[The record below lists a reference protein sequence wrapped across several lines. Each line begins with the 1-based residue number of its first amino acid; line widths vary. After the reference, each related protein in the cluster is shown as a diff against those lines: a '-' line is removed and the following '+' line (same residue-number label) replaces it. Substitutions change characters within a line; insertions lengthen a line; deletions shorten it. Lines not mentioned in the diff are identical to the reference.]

1 MGSPQNTE
9 EIRKK
14 RIQNLLPR
22 MGRGRKKG
30 SLNKFTTLKDSF
42 LYAFEKI
49 GGREGLAEWA
59 KKPKNR
65 GAFYA
70 IVAKML
76 PSKTDIGNLSGRII
90 FEIKGRRDNTEPSGS
105 TSDTKD

>member
-14 RIQNLLPR
+14 RIQNLLPN
-22 MGRGRKKG
+22 MGKGRKKG

-49 GGREGLAEWA
+49 GGKEGLAEWA

-76 PSKTDIGNLSGRII
+76 PNKTDIGNLSGSLTIR
-90 FEIKGRRDNTEPSGS
+90 IKGRRDDNEPSGS
-105 TSDTKD
+105 D

>member
-49 GGREGLAEWA
+49 GGRKGLAEWA
-59 KKPKNR
+59 QKPKNR

-76 PSKTDIGNLSGRII
+76 PSKTDIGNLSGTLTIR
-90 FEIKGRRDNTEPSGS
+90 IKGRRDEFEGS
-105 TSDTKD
+105 TSARNN